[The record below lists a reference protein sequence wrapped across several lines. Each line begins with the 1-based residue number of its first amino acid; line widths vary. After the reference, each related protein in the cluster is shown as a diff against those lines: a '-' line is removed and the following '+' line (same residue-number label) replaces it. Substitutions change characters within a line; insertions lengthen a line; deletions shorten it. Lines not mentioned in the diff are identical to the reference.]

1 MALATSL
8 SLGSLQRPAF
18 ASVKTIIRAVST
30 SQTYF
35 SKPTEV
41 FPTQGKFC
49 NFATIDQIVT
59 AYFCLSRVR
68 IHKEFEDGDSCTVYL
83 KDRFKKQEER
93 EELWYRQAFGD
104 LRNMMNVH
112 LQFTPMPD
120 QIPPKKFIFLAQ
132 VHYTMYP
139 EMVEE
144 FGTDKY
150 PGNPNVQTHIMTL
163 EEPEDG

>member
-1 MALATSL
+1 M
-8 SLGSLQRPAF
+8 
-18 ASVKTIIRAVST
+18 
-30 SQTYF
+30 
-35 SKPTEV
+35 
-41 FPTQGKFC
+41 
-49 NFATIDQIVT
+49 
-59 AYFCLSRVR
+59 R

-120 QIPPKKFIFLAQ
+120 QIPPKKYIFLAQ

-144 FGTDKY
+144 FGNDKY
-150 PGNPNVQTHIMTL
+150 PGNPNIQQHLMTL
-163 EEPEDG
+163 EEPEEGQLHEEYTLELELPYGDYFVKMVFKEKNKEGENL